1 MKKNYIKNLNI
12 RNNCKFPYEELIFF
26 LGKQ

>member
-12 RNNCKFPYEELIFF
+12 RNNRNFPYEELTFF